1 MAPFGNAMQK
11 SLLTEENRLE
21 LDTKTEITKY
31 NYYVTNLGV
40 DMNSERNM
48 TKQMYA
54 IESPTVNCS
63 TYICTMNPKGVHIHN
78 TYVCLYTTH
87 TMDPKGNCRH
97 IIDTLDVLWNPES

>member
-1 MAPFGNAMQK
+1 MQK
-11 SLLTEENRLE
+11 SFLTEENRLE
-21 LDTKTEITKY
+21 LDIKKEIIIY

-48 TKQMYA
+48 ANQMYA
-54 IESPTVNCS
+54 IESTTVNCS
-63 TYICTMNPKGVHIHN
+63 TYICTMNPKGVHIHY